1 MPRRMNRPDK
11 IKLYAYSLVRLAQRY
26 RVAEAQIVRAYF
38 REKRRP
44 RDHLRWLK
52 AQAFKEYSAI
62 KPLLAGLEK
71 LYPHVDKGIDRH
83 HYEELGEKLSD
94 ETRHATLIMDLIE
107 TISGQKLTPHDLL
120 WLPEDRR
127 LAKIRAHYSKTYA
140 GFLHGSEA
148 IRKKEV
154 MRKDEE
160 LERAA
165 ITLTE
170 GGGGALYAVCRN
182 LNGNRLEEKIASVF
196 AEIYSDE
203 MRHKNAGA
211 HELAR
216 LVRSRKNYRR
226 AAQIIRRVSE
236 QRLRMRN
243 EQFAFPLSKSRI
255 KELERRLNSI
265 PLEY

>member
-1 MPRRMNRPDK
+1 MKRQDK
-11 IKLYAYSLVRLAQRY
+11 TKPYARSLLRLAQSY
-26 RVAEAQIVRAYF
+26 RAAEAEIVRAYF

-62 KPLLAGLEK
+62 KPLLTALAK
-71 LYPHVDKGIDRH
+71 LYSHVDKDVDRH
-83 HYEELGEKLSD
+83 RYEELGEKLVD

-107 TISGQKLTPHDLL
+107 EISGQKLTPDDLP
-120 WLPEDRR
+120 WLLEDKR
-127 LAKIRAHYSKTYA
+127 LAKIRANYSKIYA
-140 GFLHGSEA
+140 GLLHGSEA
-148 IRKKEV
+148 IKTKQ
-154 MRKDEE
+154 MIRKDEE

-170 GGGGALYAVCRN
+170 GGGGALYAVCKN
-182 LNGNRLEEKIASVF
+182 LKGNRLEEKIASVF
-196 AEIYSDE
+196 AEIHSDE
-203 MRHKNAGA
+203 TSHKNVGA
-211 HELAR
+211 RDLGR

-243 EQFAFPLSKSRI
+243 EQFAFPLSKNRI
-255 KELERRLNSI
+255 KELERRLNRI
-265 PLEY
+265 P